1 MRGPAGMQGGGPRCL
16 PGWLVVLPLPCPP
29 PHPALRSPAEAF
41 YAYLSIRKQLFT
53 VHHPQKGGR
62 ENILVSPAKGARPF
76 LIFKR
81 RLLQFLADRRPRT
94 SAHAAQ
100 LAAPPT
106 GHLLPALQREASGG
120 AWACMGVAC

>member
-1 MRGPAGMQGGGPRCL
+1 L
-16 PGWLVVLPLPCPP
+16 
-29 PHPALRSPAEAF
+29 

-62 ENILVSPAKGARPF
+62 ENILVVPAKGARPF

-94 SAHAAQ
+94 SARAAQ
-100 LAAPPT
+100 RAALPT
-106 GHLLPALQREASGG
+106 AHLMPALQREARAAPLRCACG
-120 AWACMGVAC
+120 CMGC